1 MTLFLNVKKLKAAL
15 VFAAE
20 KDVRT
25 YLCGVNVNL
34 AKNRVEATNGHALIV
49 IDNILWEENEVG
61 EVPDT
66 NFIINRNDLNAVFKT
81 LDRNATSVK
90 FTINDD
96 EQTAKTAQLG
106 NLICYPLDGHFPNVD
121 KLLNQKFS
129 ATPPVGVA
137 YPAFQIC
144 YLEKVGKAMKAMKIK
159 HQPYWRPDF
168 YGTDTHSSCMQVI
181 DDMKIMLMPC
191 RVD

>member
-66 NFIINRNDLNAVFKT
+66 NFIINRNDLNSVFKT

-90 FTINDD
+90 FIVNDD

-106 NLICYPLDGHFPNVD
+106 NLICYPLDGHFPNVENCLITNFQLPH
-121 KLLNQKFS
+121 LL
-129 ATPPVGVA
+129 
-137 YPAFQIC
+137 AFTQ
-144 YLEKVGKAMKAMKIK
+144 
-159 HQPYWRPDF
+159 HFQF
-168 YGTDTHSSCMQVI
+168 HF
-181 DDMKIMLMPC
+181 
-191 RVD
+191 

>member
-90 FTINDD
+90 FIVNDD

-106 NLICYPLDGHFPNVD
+106 NLICYPLDGHFPNVE
-121 KLLNQKFS
+121 KLLNNEFS
-129 ATPPVGVA
+129 ATPPVGV
-137 YPAFQIC
+137 YPAFSISL
-144 YLEKVGKAMKAMKIK
+144 LEKVGKAMKIMKTKQIP
-159 HQPYWRPDF
+159 HWRPNLFGKDEF
-168 YGTDTHSSCMQVI
+168 SSHMQVI